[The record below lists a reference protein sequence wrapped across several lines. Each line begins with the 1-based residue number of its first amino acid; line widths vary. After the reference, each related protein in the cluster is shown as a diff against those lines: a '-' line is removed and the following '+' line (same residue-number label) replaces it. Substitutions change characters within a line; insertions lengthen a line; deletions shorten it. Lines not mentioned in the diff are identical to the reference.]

1 MGVEPQEHNAPVAVM
16 ADSDR
21 GARTVRTGGNEEE
34 LCGVS
39 VYRLQR
45 RFTSVFDSV
54 QRGGTTACLANR
66 REQACRLSLA
76 TLLIGRDSD

>member
-1 MGVEPQEHNAPVAVM
+1 M
-16 ADSDR
+16 AGSDG

-39 VYRLQR
+39 VCRLQR
-45 RFTSVFDSV
+45 RFTSVFDSI
-54 QRGGTTACLANR
+54 QRGTTACLANR
-66 REQACRLSLA
+66 REQACRPSLA